1 MISNGS
7 INVSS
12 SKLEMVTGDQ
22 WIWAQTS
29 FLSKRKARN
38 TTTAENPS
46 PTETLYTIIQNVEGG
61 ELKKRWKVERSRQG
75 GLIKRRKRSHEGKSV
90 FLYHW
95 PWFLMAYLL
104 TEAIV
109 PYLCDLP
116 WLMACRRTKKNA
128 VFSLVLQGPD
138 MPFCSLPFLLM
149 DQSNHTYYS

>member
-46 PTETLYTIIQNVEGG
+46 PTETLYTIIQKVEGG

-116 WLMACRRTKKNA
+116 WLMACRRTKKMQFLA
-128 VFSLVLQGPD
+128 LFFKDLTCHFVLF
-138 MPFCSLPFLLM
+138 PF
-149 DQSNHTYYS
+149 Y